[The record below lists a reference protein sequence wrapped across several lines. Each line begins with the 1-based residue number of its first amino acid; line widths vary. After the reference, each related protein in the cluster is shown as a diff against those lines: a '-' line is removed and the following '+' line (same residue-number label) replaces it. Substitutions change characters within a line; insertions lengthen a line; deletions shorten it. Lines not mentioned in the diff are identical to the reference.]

1 MTLNNIVNNIKI
13 IYNIVIMQSNERS
26 KSNLSNESNGT
37 VDFFIYEES
46 IGSSY
51 SVSSSKKLPNYTNHE
66 INEKL
71 LSEYENEYENKL
83 SKKINNYIFYLICL
97 IILAIISCVILFI
110 IYQFTNN
117 HKLLYKYAFGCF
129 IFALLLSLFLCSCM
143 LYRCEL
149 EKKDVKTNMASV

>member
-1 MTLNNIVNNIKI
+1 
-13 IYNIVIMQSNERS
+13 MQSNERN
-26 KSNLSNESNGT
+26 KSNESNGT

-71 LSEYENEYENKL
+71 LLEHQHENKL

-97 IILAIISCVILFI
+97 IILAIITCVILFV

-129 IFALLLSLFLCSCM
+129 IFALVLSLFLCSCM
-143 LYRCEL
+143 LYKCEL
-149 EKKDVKTNMASV
+149 EKNDVKTNIASV